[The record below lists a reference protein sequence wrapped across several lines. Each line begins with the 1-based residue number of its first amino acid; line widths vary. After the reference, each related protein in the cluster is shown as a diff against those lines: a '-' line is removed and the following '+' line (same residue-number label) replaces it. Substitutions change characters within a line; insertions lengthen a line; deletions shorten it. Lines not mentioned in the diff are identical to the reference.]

1 MILKLGWRLICHKP
15 LQSIFLV
22 VLMALSVALSVLV
35 FSLGQGIHQGLVRA
49 TEPFSLL
56 VGAKGSSN
64 QLVLNS
70 VFLQDQPIGNIPYT
84 EVDKLRAN
92 TKMVK
97 AAVPLAFGDNYAG
110 YRIVGTESAIF
121 DVKVSQTMPEWLR
134 VVEGRKFEKP
144 FEVVIGRD
152 VAKQANLQIGSKF
165 HSIHGVSAK
174 GKAHDHQDYTVVG
187 ILDDV
192 GGPYNQAILTDIES
206 IWLAHETA
214 HTKSTKETVTGVDKP
229 VENVASKTEPARLEV
244 AEDDDDHDHDG
255 HDHDATNAGTGNTNV
270 GNTTVA
276 ESTVQQA
283 TAVQGNAQ
291 VVPSNPKTLGRAVTA
306 VMVEPV
312 GYAQAMQLMMQFQR
326 SKEAQLVF
334 PAQVIVQLFA
344 MMGQG
349 EKMWLPV
356 GGLLILIS
364 LLVMMT
370 SSYLSSLGRLREQAI
385 MVAMGAS
392 KSFLMKVSICSQA
405 YLVVGGAFIGWAIGA
420 ACYAGIASMLQH
432 SMAISM
438 GSVWQWQPA
447 VIAAVAAVIGL
458 LASIVPAVL
467 LQRKSLAQYF

>member
-1 MILKLGWRLICHKP
+1 MRTLRFAWRYLWSRPLGAALN
-15 LQSIFLV
+15 
-22 VLMALSVALSVLV
+22 VLLL
-35 FSLGQGIHQGLVRA
+35 SLGLASITFLLLVGAQLSKAFDRDLAGIDVV
-49 TEPFSLL
+49 
-56 VGAKGSSN
+56 VGAKGSPM
-64 QLVLNS
+64 QLILSGVLHIDVPPGNVPFS
-70 VFLQDQPIGNIPYT
+70 AVKELARNPLVDHIIPIS
-84 EVDKLRAN
+84 L
-92 TKMVK
+92 
-97 AAVPLAFGDNYAG
+97 GDNYAG

-214 HTKSTKETVTGVDKP
+214 HTKSTKETVPGVDKP

-270 GNTTVA
+270 A

-291 VVPSNPKTLGRAVTA
+291 VVPSNPKTVGRAVTA

-447 VIAAVAAVIGL
+447 VIATVAAVIGL

>member
-84 EVDKLRAN
+84 
-92 TKMVK
+92 
-97 AAVPLAFGDNYAG
+97 
-110 YRIVGTESAIF
+110 
-121 DVKVSQTMPEWLR
+121 
-134 VVEGRKFEKP
+134 
-144 FEVVIGRD
+144 D

-214 HTKSTKETVTGVDKP
+214 HTKSTKETVPGVDKP

-270 GNTTVA
+270 A

-291 VVPSNPKTLGRAVTA
+291 VVPSNPKTVGRAVTA

-447 VIAAVAAVIGL
+447 VIVAVAAVIGL

>member
-84 EVDKLRAN
+84 
-92 TKMVK
+92 
-97 AAVPLAFGDNYAG
+97 
-110 YRIVGTESAIF
+110 
-121 DVKVSQTMPEWLR
+121 
-134 VVEGRKFEKP
+134 
-144 FEVVIGRD
+144 D

-214 HTKSTKETVTGVDKP
+214 HTKSTKETVPGVDKP

-270 GNTTVA
+270 A

-291 VVPSNPKTLGRAVTA
+291 VVPSNPKTVGRAVTA